1 MTAAY
6 SQNGYNSQD
15 DSGDD
20 LFAEFENTVAT
31 VPLSRPSQL
40 SGIKYDHRCASRTS
54 NGVSYTPLQS
64 TFVTQP
70 TQLLNSPPYNGTSN
84 YPSYMP
90 SHSTLI
96 TEPTQPLGTSLY
108 NARTSSSPSVQVAA
122 TSPMQARSPIPKA
135 PYVAPM
141 QRGALNG
148 GVLAHF
154 MAPPG
159 TSFRPPI
166 FRSQPQEP
174 PQSQAI
180 DVSDDEHWYSDS
192 SDDDELA
199 HRSADIKPSVFA
211 KGGRIVGS
219 ATQLRL
225 MESPTNNA
233 FKDLKFN
240 FVYNSS
246 AAIPQKRSAD
256 DMANA
261 YGNSSRERPAKV
273 LKQTA
278 PARAQPVQELSL
290 DDVPDYQVR
299 EKIKRMR
306 EVMPGESVL
315 NCRNAL
321 AKRHGHYE
329 DAIEYLLEKQ
339 GAIDL
344 TNSDD
349 EGDGVLNNIIKIIPA
364 KPVAKRRIQT
374 GRTIAEKYSSK
385 QVLNSSPDGKLGQDL
400 MRSAPQ
406 AQMRQAPQA
415 QMRVA
420 TQTLAS
426 TTGKDLAPP
435 TPPKQRRRL
444 MQGRRVPSSPVALSS
459 SPDALSRAMPAP
471 ASARP
476 VIIESDEEDA
486 NNFKTD
492 SGIGSDEE
500 EKGKPTELEDR
511 LLDFINTCSAADL
524 VDMSNQPSDIVKFVL
539 SKKPFGNLEE
549 IRALY
554 IESAATTKV
563 GKSRKVKREV
573 GGRLVEICLEIMTGY
588 EAVDQLVATCEGLG
602 KSIADEMK
610 LWGINAF
617 GKSQESGELQ
627 LVDLESS
634 HDSGIGTPASSI
646 DTDDERNTCRVS
658 KRKLLQQPAIMT
670 SDPNLALKDYQ
681 VAGLNWLALLFS
693 RRLSCILADDMGLG
707 KVRAYGFDYF

>member
-240 FVYNSS
+240 FTYNSS
-246 AAIPQKRSAD
+246 VAIPQKRSAD

-459 SPDALSRAMPAP
+459 SPDALSRAMPAQ

-500 EKGKPTELEDR
+500 EKRKPTELEDK